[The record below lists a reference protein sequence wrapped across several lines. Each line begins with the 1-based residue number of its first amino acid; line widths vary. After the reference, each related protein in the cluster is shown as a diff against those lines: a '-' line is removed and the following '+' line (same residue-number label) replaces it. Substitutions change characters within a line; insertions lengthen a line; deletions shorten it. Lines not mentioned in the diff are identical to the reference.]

1 MRLVLLVGSRCSSR
15 AISNQAL
22 DLARYGGY
30 AYFNNGDVHDAADAW
45 VARARAKAANDSWEE
60 TLPQV
65 VPGMEVE
72 GWGGRKMQN
81 AVNTSLHGGIEL
93 CGINALR
100 DAADGEGG
108 FFFSGPIRLG
118 LPCAQVRREV
128 VILPLST
135 RRLRSLCL
143 LKRSHILTR
152 SYTPLH
158 ALTPLYT
165 PYTPYTPC
173 TPSTPHTPHTP

>member
-1 MRLVLLVGSRCSSR
+1 
-15 AISNQAL
+15 
-22 DLARYGGY
+22 
-30 AYFNNGDVHDAADAW
+30 VHDAADAW

-118 LPCAQVRREV
+118 LPCAQVWRET
-128 VILPLST
+128 LERSG
-135 RRLRSLCL
+135 RLHDISAALDQ
-143 LKRSHILTR
+143 LKRIGVRRVCWLRPNEEVRLFTVAVLTV
-152 SYTPLH
+152 
-158 ALTPLYT
+158 AVLTGAQRGV
-165 PYTPYTPC
+165 
-173 TPSTPHTPHTP
+173 

>member
-1 MRLVLLVGSRCSSR
+1 MRLVLVVGSRCSSR

-72 GWGGRKMQN
+72 GWGGRKL
-81 AVNTSLHGGIEL
+81 SLI
-93 CGINALR
+93 
-100 DAADGEGG
+100 
-108 FFFSGPIRLG
+108 
-118 LPCAQVRREV
+118 
-128 VILPLST
+128 
-135 RRLRSLCL
+135 
-143 LKRSHILTR
+143 HI
-152 SYTPLH
+152 
-158 ALTPLYT
+158 
-165 PYTPYTPC
+165 
-173 TPSTPHTPHTP
+173 